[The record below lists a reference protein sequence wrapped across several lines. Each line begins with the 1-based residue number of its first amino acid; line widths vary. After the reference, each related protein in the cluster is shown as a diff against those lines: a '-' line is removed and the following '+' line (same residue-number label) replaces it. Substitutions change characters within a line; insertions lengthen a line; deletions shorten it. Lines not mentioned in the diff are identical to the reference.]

1 MLPKIKK
8 INLST
13 QLVETMTTLIETDKW
28 RPGMKLPNELELAAS
43 FNVSRNIMREAMK
56 ILENFGILESKAGI
70 GTFISETAMS
80 SIHNM
85 HFFDDLKNNSSVE
98 TILETRLIIEPE
110 LSYYAALRGSDEQ
123 LSELRNIFDSGNEY
137 PNQDQLSRKEDFDFH
152 MCIARASGN
161 NILESLL
168 LTMLD
173 QLRSSKYVEFDQHA
187 RSEIVKDSYGDHRE
201 IAMAILHHR
210 PELAREL
217 MAKHLSSR
225 IYTINTSYNT
235 VIE

>member
-8 INLST
+8 VNLST
-13 QLVETMTTLIETDKW
+13 QLVETMTGLIESGHW
-28 RPGMKLPNELELAAS
+28 EPGMKLPNELELSSS
-43 FNVSRNIMREAMK
+43 FNVSRNIMREGMK

-70 GTFISETAMS
+70 GTFIAESAMS

-85 HFFDDLKNNSSVE
+85 RFFDDLKNNSSVE
-98 TILETRLIIEPE
+98 TILETRLIIEPQ
-110 LSYYAALRGSDEQ
+110 LSYYAALRGTDED
-123 LSELRNIFDSGNEY
+123 LSVLRDIFADGNEY

-152 MCIARASGN
+152 MCIAKASGN

-173 QLRSSKYVEFDQHA
+173 QLKSSKYVEFDQHA
-187 RSEIVKDSYGDHRE
+187 RSEIVKDSYGDHRD
-201 IAMAILHHR
+201 IAVAILEHQ
-210 PELAREL
+210 PERARDL
-217 MAKHLSSR
+217 MQKHLSSR

-235 VIE
+235 DIE